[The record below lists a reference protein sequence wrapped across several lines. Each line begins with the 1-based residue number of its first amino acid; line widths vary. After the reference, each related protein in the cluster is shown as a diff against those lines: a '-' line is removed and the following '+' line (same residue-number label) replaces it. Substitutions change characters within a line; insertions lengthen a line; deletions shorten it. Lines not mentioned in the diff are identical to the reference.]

1 MADASGLWE
10 ARHSLDAPFDLIPG
24 VARFEPPDIVS
35 CRLVRELTTDEITR
49 LFAFTN
55 EAAAR
60 TGGLFSVTDASV
72 PFARMSVSAA
82 LEFNRQFNPRMVRA
96 AALVGASYRMRT
108 LSETLVRAARLLKLE
123 IASSP
128 VRYFDD
134 HASARAWFDELRASP
149 V

>member
-1 MADASGLWE
+1 MANAYGLWE
-10 ARHSLDAPFDLIPG
+10 PGHSLDAPIDLIPG

-35 CRLVRELTTDEITR
+35 FRLVRELTADEIKR
-49 LFAFTN
+49 VFAFTH

-60 TGGLFSVTDASV
+60 TGGLFSMTDASV
-72 PFARMSVSAA
+72 PFTRISVSAG

-96 AALVGASYRMRT
+96 AAVVGASYRMRM

-123 IASSP
+123 IADAP

-134 HASARAWFDELRASP
+134 DVAARAWFDTLRQGAA
-149 V
+149 